1 MENRRLKEAIKPAE
15 GMGIQLND
23 SQIKLKSDLFMTKFY
38 PIIETQNTKFLS
50 EDDVLATRV
59 KV

>member
-38 PIIETQNTKFLS
+38 PIIET
-50 EDDVLATRV
+50 
-59 KV
+59 